1 MLIIYLCFE
10 LAYGVRFVYDVFYST
25 GRHPFF
31 EIHMIAD
38 LMVLTEGLS
47 FLALL
52 IFHNK
57 NFKLEK
63 KQV

>member
-10 LAYGVRFVYDVFYST
+10 LAYGVRFVYDVFISSRRYS
-25 GRHPFF
+25 FF
-31 EIHMIAD
+31 VTHMIAD